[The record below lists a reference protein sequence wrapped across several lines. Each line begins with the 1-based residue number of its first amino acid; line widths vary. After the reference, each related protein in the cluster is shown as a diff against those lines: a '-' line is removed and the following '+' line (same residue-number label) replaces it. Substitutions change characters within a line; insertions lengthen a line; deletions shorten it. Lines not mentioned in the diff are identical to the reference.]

1 MQNQL
6 GGRSHGATGSDR
18 PVLPG
23 SHLPQT
29 MHLFFLF
36 SFIIYVYDL
45 SLQKKICTRLVVYR
59 KKLYIQLIQ
68 LVVREKYTHK
78 LFMQIFVHT
87 SCTFNF
93 YTPSNLCS

>member
-6 GGRSHGATGSDR
+6 GGRSRGATGSDR
-18 PVLPG
+18 PMLPG

-45 SLQKKICTRLVVYR
+45 SLQKKYAHNSSFT
-59 KKLYIQLIQ
+59 
-68 LVVREKYTHK
+68 EKSYTYNSYNSSLEK
-78 LFMQIFVHT
+78 I
-87 SCTFNF
+87 
-93 YTPSNLCS
+93 YT